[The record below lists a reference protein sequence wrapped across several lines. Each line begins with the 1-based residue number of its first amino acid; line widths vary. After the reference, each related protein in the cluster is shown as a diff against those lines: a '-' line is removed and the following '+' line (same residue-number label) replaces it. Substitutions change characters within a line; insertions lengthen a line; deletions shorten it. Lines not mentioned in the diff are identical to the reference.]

1 MDVREPA
8 LPVDPRLPGE
18 PTTGEVAAARAW
30 LARRGV
36 RVWLPTRLLSL
47 RLGSREW
54 ATRTVSPWFGAGYVA
69 VLLTSSFLQELPGR
83 LGLLLVVFAVLMPV
97 RSREIRRR
105 EDVAERWAG
114 TGTPPVLRDAVRQ
127 VGGWYLATTA
137 ITFAGGAA
145 LCAAMIVLD
154 PTFDAF
160 AQTAALA
167 VGAGATVAV
176 VGRILRAPVI
186 AEDVTSRAVDA
197 LLRAQDVYRYAPSA
211 VFALAALPTTMAAG
225 RLPGWLEWT
234 AVAFAVVALGTYLT
248 GWLVTRRRKLPPGF
262 YGR

>member
-8 LPVDPRLPGE
+8 LPVDPWLPGE
-18 PTTGEVAAARAW
+18 PTVAEVAAARAW
-30 LARRGV
+30 LAQRGV

-54 ATRTVSPWFGAGYVA
+54 AAKMVSPWFGAVYVM
-69 VLLTSSFLQELPGR
+69 VLTVGSFLPEVPGR
-83 LGLLLVVFAVLMPV
+83 LGLLFVVFAVLMVV

-114 TGTPPVLRDAVRQ
+114 TGTPPAPREAVRQ
-127 VGGWYLATTA
+127 VGGWYLAATA

-145 LCAAMIVLD
+145 LCAATIVLD
-154 PTFDAF
+154 PAFDAF

-176 VGRILRAPVI
+176 AGRILRAPVI
-186 AEDVTSRAVDA
+186 AEDASSRVVDA
-197 LLRAQDVYRYAPSA
+197 LLRAQDAYRYAPSA
-211 VFALAALPTTMAAG
+211 VFALAVLPATMAAG

-234 AVAFAVVALGTYLT
+234 AVAYAVVALGTFVA
-248 GWLVTRRRKLPPGF
+248 GWLVTRRRELPPGF

>member
-8 LPVDPRLPGE
+8 LPVGPWLPGE
-18 PTTGEVAAARAW
+18 PTAGEVAAARAW

-54 ATRTVSPWFGAGYVA
+54 AARTVSPWFGAGYVL
-69 VLLTSSFLQELPGR
+69 VLFVSSILREVPGR
-83 LGLLLVVFAVLMPV
+83 LGLLFIAFAVVLAI
-97 RSREIRRR
+97 RSREGRRR
-105 EDVAERWAG
+105 EEVAERWAG
-114 TGTPPVLRDAVRQ
+114 TGTPPAPRDAVRQ
-127 VGGWYLATTA
+127 LGGWFLTATA

-145 LCAAMIVLD
+145 LCAAMIVLA
-154 PTFDAF
+154 PGVDAF

-167 VGAGATVAV
+167 AGAGVTVAV

-186 AEDVTSRAVDA
+186 AEDAASRAVDA
-197 LLRAQDVYRYAPSA
+197 LLRAHDAYRHAPSA
-211 VFALAALPTTMAAG
+211 VFAIAALPVTMGAG
-225 RLPGWLEWT
+225 LPGWLEWT
-234 AVAFAVVALGTYLT
+234 AVAYAVVALGTQLT
-248 GWLVTRRRKLPPGF
+248 GWLVTRRRELPPGF

>member
-8 LPVDPRLPGE
+8 LPVGPWQPGE
-18 PTTGEVAAARAW
+18 PTLGEVAAARAW

-54 ATRTVSPWFGAGYVA
+54 AARTVSPWFVAGYFI
-69 VLLTSSFLQELPGR
+69 VLITTEFLQEVPGR
-83 LGLLLVVFAVLMPV
+83 SGVLFVVLAVVLAV

-105 EDVAERWAG
+105 ESVAEHWAG
-114 TGTPPVLRDAVRQ
+114 TGAPPPLRAAVRQ
-127 VGGWYLATTA
+127 LGGWYLAATA
-137 ITFAGGAA
+137 ITFIGGAA
-145 LCAAMIVLD
+145 LCAATIVLA
-154 PTFDAF
+154 PGFDAF

-167 VGAGATVAV
+167 VGAGATVAIA
-176 VGRILRAPVI
+176 GRILRAPVI
-186 AEDVTSRAVDA
+186 AEDAASRAVDA
-197 LLRAQDVYRYAPSA
+197 LLRAQDTYRYAPSA
-211 VFALAALPTTMAAG
+211 VFALATVTGG
-225 RLPGWLEWT
+225 RLPGWLQWI
-234 AVAFAVVALGTYLT
+234 AVAFAVVALGTQLT